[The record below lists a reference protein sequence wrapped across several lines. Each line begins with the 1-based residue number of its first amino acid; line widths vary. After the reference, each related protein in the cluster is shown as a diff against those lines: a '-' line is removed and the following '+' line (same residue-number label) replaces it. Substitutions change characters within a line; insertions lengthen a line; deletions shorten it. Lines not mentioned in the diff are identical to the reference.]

1 MDRTDLDLSRL
12 LLVNSRTSFRELAD
26 KLDLSV
32 PAVHTRIQAMQK
44 AGVIKGFTAR
54 ISLAYLGSP
63 TAFVFGPSNATDP
76 GRVAERLGKEGH
88 TFWLGVG
95 GGNFLYIGGNL
106 RDYAELDAYAASV
119 TKEAEMPNA
128 TVGLVPAPALP
139 ATRGE
144 PFQLDRMD
152 YRILRGL
159 AKNARRP
166 VTEIAEEVG
175 ASTKTTARHLD
186 RMSKEGAVEFSAE
199 WYPDRSD
206 DILPVFHIRLR
217 PGEEKAKAIATM
229 MNGYAANLLFLW
241 TFSNLP
247 GLLLPAF
254 WTDSMAGLKELEA
267 RLRKEP
273 AFESVMTNVLYTG
286 RTFDTWRDSLMQER
300 AALRSKVDRTERNL
314 EAPSVL

>member
-1 MDRTDLDLSRL
+1 MDRTDLNLSRL
-12 LLVNSRTSFRELAD
+12 LLSNSRTSFRELAD

-32 PAVHTRIQAMQK
+32 PAVHTRIQGMQK
-44 AGVIKGFTAR
+44 AGVIKGYTAR

-63 TAFVFGPSNATDP
+63 TAFVFGPSEAANPAK
-76 GRVAERLGKEGH
+76 VAERLGKEEH

-95 GGNFLYIGGNL
+95 GGNFLYVGGNL
-106 RDYAELDAYAASV
+106 RDYAELDQYAAQV
-119 TKEAEMPNA
+119 AKEAELPNP
-128 TVGLVPAPALP
+128 TVGLVPAPTLP
-139 ATRGE
+139 AQRGE
-144 PFQLDRMD
+144 PFRLDRLD
-152 YRILRGL
+152 YRILQAL
-159 AKNARRP
+159 AKDARRP

-186 RMSKEGAVEFSAE
+186 RMREGGAVEFSAE

-217 PGEEKAKAIATM
+217 PGEDKPKAIATV
-229 MNGYAANLLFLW
+229 MNAYAADLLFLW

-254 WTDSMAGLKELEA
+254 WTNSMAGLKDLEA
-267 RLRKEP
+267 RLREEP

-286 RTFDTWRDSLMQER
+286 RTFDTWRDSLLQER
-300 AALRSKVDRTERNL
+300 AALRSRVDRTDRSL